1 MSHLSGVCSNCGKKE
16 EEHFGP
22 KHQFC
27 TNPYRL
33 QLLFYDSGQKLL
45 YEHSAELFE
54 AAQLVLFEF
63 GRTES
68 FLINDDKDVSFS
80 VQYANRQEEAIDK
93 LESTINKIKPK

>member
-33 QLLFYDSGQKLL
+33 QLLFYDSGQKVLD
-45 YEHSAELFE
+45 EHSAELFE
-54 AAQLVLFEF
+54 AVSVYVEAKSEEKENRGNTN
-63 GRTES
+63 GR
-68 FLINDDKDVSFS
+68 LIGVKIKDAY
-80 VQYANRQEEAIDK
+80 QK
-93 LESTINKIKPK
+93 LESILNKIKPSK

>member
-45 YEHSAELFE
+45 DEHSAELFE
-54 AAQLVLFEF
+54 AVSVYVEAKSEEKENRGNTN
-63 GRTES
+63 GR
-68 FLINDDKDVSFS
+68 LIGVKIKDAY
-80 VQYANRQEEAIDK
+80 QK
-93 LESTINKIKPK
+93 LESILNKIKPK

>member
-45 YEHSAELFE
+45 DEHSAELFE
-54 AAQLVLFEF
+54 AVSVYVEAKSEEKENRGNTN
-63 GRTES
+63 GR
-68 FLINDDKDVSFS
+68 LIGVKIKDAY
-80 VQYANRQEEAIDK
+80 QK
-93 LESTINKIKPK
+93 LESILNKIKPSK

>member
-45 YEHSAELFE
+45 DEHSAELFE
-54 AAQLVLFEF
+54 AVSVYVEAKSEEKENRGNTN
-63 GRTES
+63 GR
-68 FLINDDKDVSFS
+68 LIGVKIKDAY
-80 VQYANRQEEAIDK
+80 QR
-93 LESTINKIKPK
+93 LESLLNQIEKEK